1 MFAVS
6 LPMYGP
12 QTPLIDVIDAKPYIV
27 TAYTVGD
34 RFTPSH
40 GITASGERVRT
51 GVTLSCPRELPLGTV
66 VSIEGVGRRTCTDR
80 GGRITGHH
88 LDLYVPTVKQA
99 LKFGK
104 QTLDVTIIPKE
115 DD

>member
-80 GGRITGHH
+80 GGAINGKH
-88 LDLYVPTVKQA
+88 LDLFVPTAKEA
-99 LKFGK
+99 LEFGVRH
-104 QTLDVTIIPKE
+104 LNVVIISK
-115 DD
+115 